1 MYSLAMLRAYLTSKP
16 PTEGKA
22 NISRNNYDNPA
33 AGYWESREAQGS
45 VDVGIR
51 VHVPEGKL
59 ERVTE
64 SRDVWVHRGVYG
76 TSLPP
81 SVGKRKL
88 AENNWGG
95 LWKQHEDAGKV
106 DHAIYLKIPGDKLIQ
121 AKSDRDIYIY
131 KGKLVLKD
139 YPGWKTYDLDDFK

>member
-1 MYSLAMLRAYLTSKP
+1 MDFYHYTSN
-16 PTEGKA
+16 EGLNA
-22 NISRNNYDNPA
+22 IVQS
-33 AGYWESREAQGS
+33 GYIQPSTL
-45 VDVGIR
+45 
-51 VHVPEGKL
+51 EGADAFFG
-59 ERVTE
+59 E
-64 SRDVWVHRGVYG
+64 GVYG